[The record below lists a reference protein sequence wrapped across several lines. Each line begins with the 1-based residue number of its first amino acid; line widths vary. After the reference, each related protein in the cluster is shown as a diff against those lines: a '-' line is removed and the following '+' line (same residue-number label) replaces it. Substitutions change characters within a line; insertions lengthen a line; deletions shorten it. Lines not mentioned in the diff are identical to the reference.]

1 MLSAEGLYGRLLAAY
16 GRPPWWSEDAY
27 TVMFQAV
34 LVQNTAWT
42 NVQRTCAAM
51 GGALSPANIAAMGQ
65 EELEGHIRP
74 CGFCKGKA
82 RTVRALTEWY
92 ARYGYSREA
101 LAGVPT
107 GALRAELLGIRG
119 VGEETAD
126 VILLYAFR
134 RAVFVVDAYTRR
146 ILARMGHGFAS
157 DAEIRAFFAAALPAE
172 AAVSGALHWLLL
184 ELGIRCCKKTPR
196 CEACPLAGECEKRI

>member
-82 RTVRALTEWY
+82 RTVSGTRVMATAERRSPARPRAPC
-92 ARYGYSREA
+92 ARSCWASAAWG
-101 LAGVPT
+101 
-107 GALRAELLGIRG
+107 
-119 VGEETAD
+119 
-126 VILLYAFR
+126 R
-134 RAVFVVDAYTRR
+134 RRR
-146 ILARMGHGFAS
+146 
-157 DAEIRAFFAAALPAE
+157 
-172 AAVSGALHWLLL
+172 
-184 ELGIRCCKKTPR
+184 T
-196 CEACPLAGECEKRI
+196 

>member
-1 MLSAEGLYGRLLAAY
+1 M
-16 GRPPWWSEDAY
+16 
-27 TVMFQAV
+27 
-34 LVQNTAWT
+34 
-42 NVQRTCAAM
+42 
-51 GGALSPANIAAMGQ
+51 
-65 EELEGHIRP
+65 
-74 CGFCKGKA
+74 
-82 RTVRALTEWY
+82 
-92 ARYGYSREA
+92 GYSREA
-101 LAGVPT
+101 LASVPT
-107 GALRAELLGIRG
+107 DVLRAELLGIRG

-157 DAEIRAFFAAALPAE
+157 DAEIRAYFAATLPAE

-196 CEACPLAGECEKRI
+196 CEACPLAAECAKRIWKRTGSRCSPAGFWRSFIHGPVVELDVFVEAGLFLCQHVAAAGAGEFELPGRR

>member
-42 NVQRTCAAM
+42 NVKRTCAAM
-51 GGALSPANIAAMGQ
+51 GGALSPDNIAAMGQ

-101 LAGVPT
+101 LAGAPT

-157 DAEIRAFFAAALPAE
+157 DAEIRAYFAATLPAE

-196 CEACPLAGECEKRI
+196 CEACPLAAECKKRI